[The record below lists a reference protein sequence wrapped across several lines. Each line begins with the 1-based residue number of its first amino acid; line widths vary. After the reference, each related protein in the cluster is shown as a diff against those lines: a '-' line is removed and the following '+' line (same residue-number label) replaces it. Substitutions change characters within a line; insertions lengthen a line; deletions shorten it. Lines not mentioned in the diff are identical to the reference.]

1 MEREHSNVG
10 TFFFKYEE
18 IPEGGKNPEK
28 VEESSE
34 NVSVS
39 QASSEMRQTLLERNN
54 SLARLHKTK
63 LNYSQEDIHA
73 LATKAELLV
82 LTGSNHDLRV
92 ASSERAGHGE
102 EDEKRSECFPDD
114 AVIPDLDI
122 IDTNYEEPCL
132 SGTWEHDIQ
141 EQYLSE
147 GSALGTWDNSM
158 KSVLCFGEDY
168 SNYIRRKSELPSIDL
183 ISSNSEGLQVTQT
196 CFTFVICQHL
206 STSEL
211 PERSGGGRTGPGSTA
226 ENVREELA
234 QRPHRAQHGGE
245 SDSFRG

>member
-18 IPEGGKNPEK
+18 IPEGPKNPEQ
-28 VEESSE
+28 VERSREGESLSE
-34 NVSVS
+34 
-39 QASSEMRQTLLERNN
+39 AGSEMRHQGVERNN

-73 LATKAELLV
+73 LASKAELLV

-92 ASSERAGHGE
+92 ASSDRAGIQAGE
-102 EDEKRSECFPDD
+102 NEDRRNKKRSECFPDD
-114 AVIPDLDI
+114 ADTPDLDI
-122 IDTNYEEPCL
+122 IDTNYDEPCL

-183 ISSNSEGLQVTQT
+183 ISSNSEGLQVTLLLCLIYVNLMQ
-196 CFTFVICQHL
+196 IL
-206 STSEL
+206 
-211 PERSGGGRTGPGSTA
+211 RDGS
-226 ENVREELA
+226 L
-234 QRPHRAQHGGE
+234 
-245 SDSFRG
+245 